1 MGRAGGVAAQ
11 GGRERI
17 IAAAMAT
24 LEERGE
30 AALRFADIA
39 EAADVALSVIT
50 HHFGTR
56 EGLIAELHARRF
68 ASISAR
74 EHEAL
79 QRLAESATTKAE
91 FAAGVA
97 ASTAATFDDSRSAD
111 RFARVV
117 SIGAMHGRPD
127 LAVAIR
133 EEATAMI
140 DRLTRVI
147 VTGQH
152 RGLVATDVDPRA
164 LATFIRAYALGMVE
178 RYLDERPTSKEAVV
192 DVVLRAVGVFMT
204 DPAHPGSD

>member
-140 DRLTRVI
+140 DRVTQVI

-152 RGLVATDVDPRA
+152 RGLVSTDVDPRA

>member
-1 MGRAGGVAAQ
+1 MGRTGGVAAQ

-30 AALRFADIA
+30 VALRFADIA

-79 QRLAESATTKAE
+79 QRLAESATTKSE

-97 ASTAATFDDSRSAD
+97 AITAATFDDSRSAD

-140 DRLTRVI
+140 DRVTQVI

-164 LATFIRAYALGMVE
+164 LATFIRAYALGTVE
-178 RYLDERPTSKEAVV
+178 RYLDERPTSKEALV
-192 DVVLRAVGVFMT
+192 DVVLRAVGVFIT

>member
-50 HHFGTR
+50 HHFGPR

-79 QRLAESATTKAE
+79 QRLVESATTKSE

-97 ASTAATFDDSRSAD
+97 AITAATFDDSRSAD

-204 DPAHPGSD
+204 DPAHPGPD

>member
-1 MGRAGGVAAQ
+1 MGRAGGDAAQ

-79 QRLAESATTKAE
+79 QRLVESATTKSE

-97 ASTAATFDDSRSAD
+97 AITAATFDDSRSAD

-117 SIGAMHGRPD
+117 SMGAMHGRPD

-140 DRLTRVI
+140 DRVTQVI